1 MQGDVLAFPR
11 LRLGKR
17 GKLPGCGMEIRQ
29 DVGCK
34 QGDCEFRRI
43 LNHTINNSG
52 RNREQDAATNG
63 RTDTY
68 RQLQTAAHL
77 LHQANAHTGSKP
89 ST

>member
-11 LRLGKR
+11 LRL

-34 QGDCEFRRI
+34 QGDCEIRRI

-52 RNREQDAATNG
+52 RNREQDAAT
-63 RTDTY
+63 
-68 RQLQTAAHL
+68 TAVPIHTGSYKQQPISLHL
-77 LHQANAHTGSKP
+77 ANAHTGSKP